1 MEKAE
6 KIDFSN
12 RPKDTMNESG
22 GMPHCPF
29 WFFGNEESADKDLK
43 DNFEIVVIT
52 HTAQQSVSYR
62 NVTAING

>member
-29 WFFGNEESADKDLK
+29 WFFGNEDSADKDLK
-43 DNFEIVVIT
+43 EKFEVVDDEKKD
-52 HTAQQSVSYR
+52 
-62 NVTAING
+62 